1 LKLLVSVADAAD
13 ARAAVAGGA
22 DVIDAKDP
30 THGALS
36 PVRPAVLEAIVAA
49 VGGARPVS
57 AALGET
63 AADHALAGRAGA
75 LGLAFVKIGLTPDG
89 TAEPRARAV
98 VRDAVGS
105 RVVLAAYADQG
116 LDPWAVIDLAARV
129 GAAGVLLDTADKSGP
144 GLFQIMDHA
153 ALGAWVASA
162 RQEGLM
168 TAVAGRLSIDD
179 LARVAE
185 LGADVAGVRGA
196 ACQGTRA
203 GRVSTER
210 VRALAVAAQWPARS
224 AWNAGEPRTSV

>member
-1 LKLLVSVADAAD
+1 MKLLVSVADAAD

-49 VGGARPVS
+49 VGSARPVS

-63 AADHALAGRAGA
+63 SADHALAGRAGA
-75 LGLAFVKIGLTPDG
+75 LGVAFVKIGFLPNGTPESQVV
-89 TAEPRARAV
+89 TV
-98 VRDAVGS
+98 VREAGCQVI
-105 RVVLAAYADQG
+105 LAAYADRG
-116 LDPWAVIDLAARV
+116 LDPWAVIDLARRV
-129 GAAGVLLDTADKSGP
+129 GAAGVLLDTADKAGP
-144 GLFQIMDHA
+144 GLLQMMDHA
-153 ALGAWVASA
+153 ALGAWIAAA

-179 LARVAE
+179 LPRVAE
-185 LGADVAGVRGA
+185 LGADIAGVRGA
-196 ACQGTRA
+196 ACDGARA
-203 GRVSTER
+203 GRVSADR
-210 VRALAVAAQWPARS
+210 VRALAAAAQWPARS

>member
-1 LKLLVSVADAAD
+1 LKLLVSVADATD

-22 DVIDAKDP
+22 DVVDAKDP

-36 PVRPAVLEAIVAA
+36 PVRPGVLAEIITA

-75 LGLAFVKIGLTPDG
+75 LGLAFVKIGFTGDG
-89 TAEPRARAV
+89 TAESRARTV

-116 LDPWAVIDLAARV
+116 LDPWTVIDLATRV

-144 GLFQIMDHA
+144 GLLQMMDHS
-153 ALGAWVASA
+153 ALGRWVEAA
-162 RQEGLM
+162 REGGLM

-179 LARVAE
+179 LPFVAE
-185 LGADVAGVRGA
+185 LGADIAGVRGA
-196 ACQGTRA
+196 ACEGPRA
-203 GRVSTER
+203 GRVSADR
-210 VRALAVAAQWPARS
+210 VRALVAAAQWPATS
-224 AWNAGEPRTSV
+224 AWNAGDPRTRL